1 MYLID
6 KLYDAL
12 GIKENKIMYR
22 RLIINYS
29 SFILLFII
37 AGLIVRMT
45 TKPLKK
51 KIEQK
56 KVFLS
61 PTRKEEIINKV
72 KNSPMRLQTRKK
84 IILSDSLS

>member
-29 SFILLFII
+29 SFVLLFII
-37 AGLIVRMT
+37 VGLVVRMT
-45 TKPLKK
+45 TKPPTR

-56 KVFLS
+56 KVLLS
-61 PTRKEEIINKV
+61 PTRKEEIMNKV
-72 KNSPMRLQTRKK
+72 RNSPMRLQTRKK
-84 IILSDSLS
+84 IMLSESLS

>member
-29 SFILLFII
+29 SFVLLFII
-37 AGLIVRMT
+37 VGLVVRMT
-45 TKPLKK
+45 TKPPKR

-56 KVFLS
+56 KVLLS
-61 PTRKEEIINKV
+61 PTRKEEIMNKV
-72 KNSPMRLQTRKK
+72 RNSPMRLQTRKK
-84 IILSDSLS
+84 IMLSESLN

>member
-29 SFILLFII
+29 SFVLLFII
-37 AGLIVRMT
+37 VGLVVKMT
-45 TKPLKK
+45 TKLPER
-51 KIEQK
+51 KIDQK
-56 KVFLS
+56 KVMLS

-72 KNSPMRLQTRKK
+72 RNSPMRLQTKKK
-84 IILSDSLS
+84 IMLSESLS

>member
-6 KLYDAL
+6 KLYDVL

-29 SFILLFII
+29 SFVLLFII
-37 AGLIVRMT
+37 VGLVVRMT
-45 TKPLKK
+45 TKPPKR

-56 KVFLS
+56 KVLLS

-72 KNSPMRLQTRKK
+72 RNSPMRLQTRKK
-84 IILSDSLS
+84 IMLSESLS